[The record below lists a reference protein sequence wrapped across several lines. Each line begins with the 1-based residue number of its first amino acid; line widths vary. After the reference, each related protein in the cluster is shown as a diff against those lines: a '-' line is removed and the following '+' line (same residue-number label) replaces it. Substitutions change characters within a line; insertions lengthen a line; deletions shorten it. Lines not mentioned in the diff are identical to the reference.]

1 MKKTRWFY
9 IVGICIA
16 IVAFV
21 TVGWIIY
28 TLSNGS
34 KVTEDDK
41 KEVEGLLETVLRTAY
56 IDKDYEKADT
66 YFYPELNEEDMLW
79 EVEDIDNELFEDSA
93 DNEIVGIEVEVNEP
107 KEFKYIKNHCYDH
120 EKDAILEMQK
130 VCDDGKFYVYSG
142 YIYVQ
147 GTENDF
153 TVEMSY
159 DYPPFIIGKVEGK
172 WECINYHKL
181 VDMYYDDLK
190 PGDMSDEQIEESIYE
205 YMKECITLYEMEYGE
220 LIAPNE
226 SMVVKW
232 DSEGLLATENSEFN
246 DILISEGKAI
256 LTVSNENPD
265 KYSKVD
271 IYKDKNSMYNIE
283 IGWE

>member
-1 MKKTRWFY
+1 MF
-9 IVGICIA
+9 
-16 IVAFV
+16 
-21 TVGWIIY
+21 
-28 TLSNGS
+28 SGS
-34 KVTEDDK
+34 KDTSDDR
-41 KEVEGLLETVLRTAY
+41 KEIEELLETILRTAY
-56 IDKDYEKADT
+56 IESDYEKADT

-79 EVEDIDNELFEDSA
+79 EVEDINDELA
-93 DNEIVGIEVEVNEP
+93 DDRDGNKIVGIEVEVNEP
-107 KEFKYIKNHCYDH
+107 KEFKYVENHYYDH

-147 GTENDF
+147 GTEHDF

-159 DYPPFIIGKVEGK
+159 DYPPFILGKVEGK

-190 PGDMSDEQIEESIYE
+190 PVDMSDEQIEESIYE

-232 DSEGLLATENSEFN
+232 DSEGLLATENKEFN

-256 LTVSNENPD
+256 LTVSNENPN

-271 IYKDKNSMYNIE
+271 IYKDENSMYNIE